1 MVKAEVAEDEG
12 KATQSEGQ
20 ASKRP
25 RLVEGL
31 MPYVRGCGQCAG
43 CVYRSEG
50 CSGEATNEEDSREAL
65 EDSWCKAVL
74 ERGVC
79 GICGCAG
86 DETGCV
92 RCQIMWDRTVY
103 EADTLYEADREGETF
118 LDASQGSEVTLVP
131 APQAEAAVDEEI
143 VEFALEAEAPEDG
156 LTSAESEACSQ
167 TDASL
172 EAQEIEGHDAEV
184 EVEIE
189 EYPMPSNEEL
199 EAMLDQEARQATFEK
214 AMRLILMASRGTFFY
229 HEEDSD

>member
-79 GICGCAG
+79 GICGCVV

-131 APQAEAAVDEEI
+131 APQAEAAVDEET

-156 LTSAESEACSQ
+156 LTSAESEAS
-167 TDASL
+167 SH
-172 EAQEIEGHDAEV
+172 HDADEEV
-184 EVEIE
+184 ETE
-189 EYPMPSNEEL
+189 EFQMPSNEEIEALL
-199 EAMLDQEARQATFEK
+199 EEEARQANEEIEAREAIFWD
-214 AMRLILMASRGTFFY
+214 ALRVILMASRGEVFCN
-229 HEEDSD
+229 EEE